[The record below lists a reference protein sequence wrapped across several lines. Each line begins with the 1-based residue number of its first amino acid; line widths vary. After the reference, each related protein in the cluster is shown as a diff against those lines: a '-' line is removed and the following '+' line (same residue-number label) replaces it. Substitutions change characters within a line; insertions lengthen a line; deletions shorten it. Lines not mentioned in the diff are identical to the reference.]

1 MSKLSISDIVALAKA
16 GFTPKDVKEILAQ
29 DVPSDDDQG
38 ANNQNSNSEPDE
50 PANDEPE
57 NPANATGNVQNS
69 EGHTDASDIDY
80 KQKFED
86 AQKLIERLQA
96 DNASRNAAGHEDTSA
111 ADKLTDSF
119 RRIMS

>member
-1 MSKLSISDIVALAKA
+1 MSKLSISDVVALAKA

-29 DVPSDDDQG
+29 DVPSNDDQG
-38 ANNQNSNSEPDE
+38 ANDQNTNFEPDE

-57 NPANATGNVQNS
+57 NSANATENVQNS

-80 KQKFED
+80 KKKFED
-86 AQKLIERLQA
+86 AQKLIEKLQA
-96 DNASRNAAGHEDTSA
+96 DNASRNVAGNEDTSA

>member
-1 MSKLSISDIVALAKA
+1 MSKLSISDVVALAKA

-29 DVPSDDDQG
+29 DVSSNDDQG
-38 ANNQNSNSEPDE
+38 ANDQNTNSEPDE

-57 NPANATGNVQNS
+57 NSANATENVQNS

-80 KQKFED
+80 KKKFED
-86 AQKLIERLQA
+86 AQKLIEKLQA
-96 DNASRNAAGHEDTSA
+96 DNASRNVAGNEDTSA

-119 RRIMS
+119 RKIMS